1 MTAVFEPGSSATGG
15 DRSAN
20 CATTTA
26 RHFRTFTVSYLV
38 RCSQC
43 LIILCCHFK
52 YSILQYTLNIKY
64 VPTYT
69 LTFRYVPTYTLT
81 IRYVPTYTLNIRYVP
96 TYTKRIFSVITF
108 CPNQTREN
116 ANPYNFSHSYK
127 FRHLSVV
134 SDCLYL
140 SSLSLSRTISVR
152 FF

>member
-1 MTAVFEPGSSATGG
+1 MSAVFEPGSSATGG

-38 RCSQC
+38 RFYSAA
-43 LIILCCHFK
+43 FDAVPFST
-52 YSILQYTLNIKY
+52 YSILQLTLN
-64 VPTYT
+64 
-69 LTFRYVPTYTLT
+69 